1 MPGSEQS
8 DPVESMRQRSLG
20 LGTSGTIAAR
30 VTADLRPVREALGDL
45 G

>member
-1 MPGSEQS
+1 MPGSEQP
-8 DPVESMRQRSLG
+8 DPVEPMRQRFLG
-20 LGTSGTIAAR
+20 LGISGTTATR